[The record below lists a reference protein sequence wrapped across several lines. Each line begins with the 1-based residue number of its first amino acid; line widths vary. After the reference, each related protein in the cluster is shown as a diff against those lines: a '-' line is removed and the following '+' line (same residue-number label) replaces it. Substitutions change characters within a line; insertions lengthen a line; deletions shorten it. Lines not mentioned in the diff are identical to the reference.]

1 MYVITDYEKWGHE
14 FEKRRSAMG
23 LEGQKLK
30 EKWYNYIIMSKK
42 HGENIS
48 GR

>member
-1 MYVITDYEKWGHE
+1 MYVTTANEKWGHE
-14 FEKRRSAMG
+14 FEKRNAMC

-42 HGENIS
+42 HSEKH
-48 GR
+48 